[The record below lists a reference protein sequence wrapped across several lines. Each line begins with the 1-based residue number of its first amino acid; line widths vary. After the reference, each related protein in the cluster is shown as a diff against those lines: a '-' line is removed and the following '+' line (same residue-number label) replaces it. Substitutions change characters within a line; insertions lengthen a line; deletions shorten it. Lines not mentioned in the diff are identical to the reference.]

1 MGDQLLGSRLGAGLE
16 AKPSVLV
23 LNKVDVSLRGPE
35 KVMEL
40 CRELSARL
48 GGVEVTSVSAQRG
61 DGLAGLEGW
70 LAAGQTVAFVGASGV
85 GKSSLINALSGEA
98 TQTVTSVRGK
108 DDKGR
113 HTTTRRQLVRL
124 SSGALLVDT
133 PGVREFAVLGA
144 DGVAGFEDI
153 DELAEECRFSDCAHE
168 SEPGCAVRAAVERGE
183 LPEDRLASYHAIS
196 RDAARLGAKHDAMAR
211 HDAKVQGRRFGR
223 MVREVKALKKR

>member
-1 MGDQLLGSRLGAGLE
+1 MALRSAEVSQLTG
-16 AKPSVLV
+16 
-23 LNKVDVSLRGPE
+23 
-35 KVMEL
+35 
-40 CRELSARL
+40 
-48 GGVEVTSVSAQRG
+48 
-61 DGLAGLEGW
+61 
-70 LAAGQTVAFVGASGV
+70 
-85 GKSSLINALSGEA
+85 
-98 TQTVTSVRGK
+98 
-108 DDKGR
+108 KGR